1 MPKKVNKDSD
11 GEEEDYDV
19 QEDDNIQDDI
29 YETDNDTHT
38 DEEVEVEDNDTE
50 YNITEYTPNTP
61 AIDKSIELKGND
73 RITRNILSKYEMV
86 RILGE
91 RIKQLSMGAKALV
104 KNVGDLSYENI
115 AIEEL
120 KMGMIPFKIKRAL
133 PNGKYEYWSLKEL
146 SMTHLLSHLE
156 S

>member
-50 YNITEYTPNTP
+50 YNITEYTPNIP

-133 PNGKYEYWSLKEL
+133 PNEKYEFWSLKEL
-146 SMTHLLSHLE
+146 SMDSLSHLE
-156 S
+156 